1 MGRRIMKKKST
12 GKSFIFLSAVT
23 AFIFLACNMPGAL
36 TEVPVQATEAPVEIS
51 PEDIA
56 LTIVAQTA
64 QAATQETPSAT
75 PTASGVTLTVNTAT
89 NCRTGPDTAY
99 PITMVVQPG
108 STMTV
113 VGKYSS
119 NYWIITMPTGGTC
132 WLWGQYAT
140 TIGDTSI
147 LPEMAAPPPPA
158 VVQSSDNSN
167 SNSNSNS
174 NDSNDNDSN
183 SNSSDSGNSNSSVVL
198 IPVVPLVLFP
208 AAPTNLDITRQCVT
222 LTKPEDLFPSFQQTT
237 TFTWTDAS
245 SNETGFNIY
254 MDGTQLATVS
264 ANTQQYIHKFTVM
277 LPPSAQA
284 VYGVQAVGASGNSA
298 IKEVSVYYCK

>member
-1 MGRRIMKKKST
+1 
-12 GKSFIFLSAVT
+12 
-23 AFIFLACNMPGAL
+23 MPGAL
-36 TEVPVQATEAPVEIS
+36 TEVPAQATEAPVEIS

-147 LPEMAAPPPPA
+147 LPEMAAPPPPV

-167 SNSNSNS
+167 SNSN
-174 NDSNDNDSN
+174 DSNDSN
-183 SNSSDSGNSNSSVVL
+183 SNSSDSDNSNSGVVL
-198 IPVVPLVLFP
+198 VPVVPIILVP

-222 LTKPEDLFPSFQQTT
+222 LTKPGDLFPSFQQTT
-237 TFTWTDAS
+237 TFTWVDAS
-245 SNETGFNIY
+245 STETGFNIY
-254 MDGTQLATVS
+254 MDGSLLATVS
-264 ANTQQYIHKFTVM
+264 ANTQQYIHKFTVL
-277 LPPSAQA
+277 LPPAATAS
-284 VYGVQAVGASGNSA
+284 YGVQAVGASGNSA
-298 IKEVSVYYCK
+298 IKEASVQYCK

>member
-1 MGRRIMKKKST
+1 MKRKSS
-12 GKSFIFLSAVT
+12 GKSFIFLSAIT

-36 TEVPVQATEAPVEIS
+36 TEVPTQPATEAPVEIK

-56 LTIVAQTA
+56 LTIIAQTA
-64 QAATQETPSAT
+64 QASTQEAPSAT
-75 PTASGVTLTVNTAT
+75 PTATASSQTVTLTVNTAT
-89 NCRTGPDTAY
+89 NCRTGPDTVY
-99 PITMVVQPG
+99 PISMVVQPG

-167 SNSNSNS
+167 SNSNDS
-174 NDSNDNDSN
+174 NDSNDSN
-183 SNSSDSGNSNSSVVL
+183 SNSSDSDNSNSGLVL
-198 IPVVPLVLFP
+198 VPVVPIILVP

-222 LTKPEDLFPSFQQTT
+222 LTKPGDLFPSFQQTT
-237 TFTWTDAS
+237 TFTWVDAS
-245 SNETGFNIY
+245 STETGFNVY
-254 MDGTQLATVS
+254 MDGSLLATVS
-264 ANTQQYIHKFTVM
+264 ANTQQYIHKFTVL
-277 LPPSAQA
+277 LPPAATAS
-284 VYGVQAVGASGNSA
+284 YGVQAVGASGNSA
-298 IKEVSVYYCK
+298 IKEASVQYCK

>member
-1 MGRRIMKKKST
+1 MKKKSS

-36 TEVPVQATEAPVEIS
+36 TEVPAQATEAPVEIS

-140 TIGDTSI
+140 TIGDTSV

-158 VVQSSDNSN
+158 VAQSSN

-174 NDSNDNDSN
+174 NDSNDSN
-183 SNSSDSGNSNSSVVL
+183 SNSSDSGNSNSGVVL

-254 MDGTQLATVS
+254 MDGSLLATVS
-264 ANTQQYIHKFTVM
+264 AGTQQYIHKFTVM
-277 LPPSAQA
+277 LPQSATA
-284 VYGVQAVGASGNSA
+284 SYGVQAVGASGNSA
-298 IKEVSVYYCK
+298 IKEASVSYCK

>member
-1 MGRRIMKKKST
+1 MKKKST

-36 TEVPVQATEAPVEIS
+36 TEVPTQATEAPAEIS

-64 QAATQETPSAT
+64 QAVTQEAPSAT

-140 TIGDTSI
+140 TIGDTST

-158 VVQSSDNSN
+158 VVQSSDNT
-167 SNSNSNS
+167 NSNS
-174 NDSNDNDSN
+174 NDSDSSDSSDSDNSN
-183 SNSSDSGNSNSSVVL
+183 SNTLV
-198 IPVVPLVLFP
+198 IPLVPIILAP

-245 SNETGFNIY
+245 SNETGFNVY
-254 MDGTQLATVS
+254 MDGSLLATVS

-277 LPPSAQA
+277 LPPSATA
-284 VYGVQAVGASGNSA
+284 SYGVQAVGASKSSA
-298 IKEVSVYYCK
+298 IKEVSVQYCK

>member
-1 MGRRIMKKKST
+1 L
-12 GKSFIFLSAVT
+12 FIL
-23 AFIFLACNMPGAL
+23 LACNLPATA
-36 TEVPVQATEAPVEIS
+36 TEAPQQATEAPVQEIS

-64 QAATQETPSAT
+64 QAASQETPSVT
-75 PTASGVTLTVNTAT
+75 PTSSSVTVTVSTAT
-89 NCRTGPDTAY
+89 NCRTGPDTVY

-119 NYWIITMPTGGTC
+119 NYWIINMPTGGTC

-140 TIGDTSI
+140 TIGDTSV

-158 VVQSSDNSN
+158 VAQSSNN

-174 NDSNDNDSN
+174 NDSNDSN
-183 SNSSDSGNSNSSVVL
+183 SNSSDSDNSNSGLVL
-198 IPVVPLVLFP
+198 VPVVPIILVP

-222 LTKPEDLFPSFQQTT
+222 LTKPGDLFPSFQQTT

-245 SNETGFNIY
+245 STETGFNVY
-254 MDGTQLATVS
+254 MDGSLLATVS
-264 ANTQQYIHKFTVM
+264 ANTQQYIHKFTVL
-277 LPPSAQA
+277 LPPAATAS
-284 VYGVQAVGASGNSA
+284 YGVQAVGASGNSA
-298 IKEVSVYYCK
+298 IKEASVQYCK